1 MNNTFEGPLQ
11 ERIQGLPPAIDKHS
25 AVLILGTLPGQM
37 SLAHGKFY
45 ADPSNK
51 FWDILFIACG
61 EEIDKSDQAK
71 ETLLKKYNI
80 ALWDILDSAVR
91 ETSSD
96 KDLMDEKPNDLPQL
110 LEEYP
115 NIKLLLFHS
124 KSAYKYFR
132 RFFKNTAIPYICV
145 SSPSGQNRKGTE
157 EKAGEWRAA
166 LSCVL
171 PQLHGKSRLAWKDP
185 QFHDIMVAQK
195 EKEQLHN
202 MGDNILGI
210 EKIYSYISYF
220 ESLDAENACQWQK
233 GERLK
238 DGSCTVGYPVYEDEF
253 LQFIEDVSRS
263 NLMDISYGE
272 TIQKYGLEMNDG
284 LAEQIETADFPLAKA
299 ILTCYV
305 RQERFCEGIWG
316 TAIKNG
322 VFLAL
327 LNRLQILS
335 AEP

>member
-1 MNNTFEGPLQ
+1 MNNNQ
-11 ERIQGLPPAIDKHS
+11 ERIQGLPPSIDNYS
-25 AVLILGTLPGQM
+25 AVLILGTLPGHM
-37 SLAHGKFY
+37 SLTHGKYY
-45 ADPSNK
+45 ADPLNK

-71 ETLLKKYNI
+71 EALQMKYNI

-91 ETSSD
+91 GTSSD

-124 KSAYKYFR
+124 KSAYKYFK

-157 EKAGEWRAA
+157 EKAEEWRAA

-171 PQLHGKSRLAWKDP
+171 PQLHGKSRLAWKSS
-185 QFHDIMVAQK
+185 QFHDIMVVYQ

-202 MGDNILGI
+202 MGDNLLGF
-210 EKIYSYISYF
+210 EKIYGYISYF
-220 ESLDAENACQWQK
+220 ETLDTENACQWQK

-238 DGSCTVGYPVYEDEF
+238 DGSCTFGYPVYEDKF
-253 LQFIEDVSRS
+253 LQFIEDVSHS
-263 NLMDISYGE
+263 DLMDISYGE
-272 TIQKYGLEMNDG
+272 TLQKYGLEMNNG
-284 LAEQIETADFPLAKA
+284 LSEQIETADLPLAKA

-305 RQERFCEGIWG
+305 RQERFCEGLWG

-327 LNRLQILS
+327 LNRLQILL

>member
-1 MNNTFEGPLQ
+1 
-11 ERIQGLPPAIDKHS
+11 
-25 AVLILGTLPGQM
+25 
-37 SLAHGKFY
+37 
-45 ADPSNK
+45 
-51 FWDILFIACG
+51 
-61 EEIDKSDQAK
+61 
-71 ETLLKKYNI
+71 
-80 ALWDILDSAVR
+80 
-91 ETSSD
+91 
-96 KDLMDEKPNDLPQL
+96 
-110 LEEYP
+110 
-115 NIKLLLFHS
+115 
-124 KSAYKYFR
+124 
-132 RFFKNTAIPYICV
+132 
-145 SSPSGQNRKGTE
+145 
-157 EKAGEWRAA
+157 
-166 LSCVL
+166 
-171 PQLHGKSRLAWKDP
+171 
-185 QFHDIMVAQK
+185 
-195 EKEQLHN
+195 

-220 ESLDAENACQWQK
+220 ESLNAENACQWQK

-238 DGSCTVGYPVYEDEF
+238 DGSCTVGYPVYEDKF

-272 TIQKYGLEMNDG
+272 TIQKYGLEMSDG